1 MVGGIMSDS
10 DEAKKRKISRKRGRL
25 EYLASL
31 LRQRDSKALDQIAD
45 LLCTLSDTE
54 IVVLVDKLRLWLI

>member
-1 MVGGIMSDS
+1 MSDS